1 MRAVSEPTDL
11 VVVDADGSMHAE
23 GRGAERWLRE
33 HPGRYRLVV
42 AADGLL
48 VLHGERSETARAS
61 LPPSGPRTLMA
72 GEILTGTTVLEL
84 INIIANASWRGDLR
98 VFSGG
103 HTRALSFER
112 GAVKNAHSDHPD
124 DRLGEVLFRLGVLTR
139 AELDA
144 LLREVTPERRFGQL
158 LVDHGLAD
166 REKLFQFLQKQVESI
181 FHAVVLVRDGSYA
194 FTTPDESRAPAPATV
209 HLHAQSLLME
219 GVQRIDEMALFRERI
234 PHGGLVPQAIAGATG
249 KVDAEAA
256 KVLPWCDGTRTIEE
270 IGRESGIGEF
280 GTTKALYHLMQARHV
295 ALHDS
300 RRSQIDPAQVQ
311 ALVAQFN
318 EVIRDIFL
326 AVAAYG
332 GSAQTRETVD
342 AWVQGSGYGP
352 FFGNGVAADGSIDP
366 AYVAAALATVEAD
379 HPLEALHQAL
389 HELAAFALFA
399 ATTCLPRDQ
408 ELVLSRDVNRR
419 LKAIRA

>member
-1 MRAVSEPTDL
+1 MRAVTEPTDL
-11 VVVDADGSMHAE
+11 VLVDADGSLHAA
-23 GRGAERWLRE
+23 GRSAERWLRE

-42 AADGLL
+42 AADGLM
-48 VLHGERSETARAS
+48 VLHGERRAT
-61 LPPSGPRTLMA
+61 PATGPRTLMA

-103 HTRALSFER
+103 HVRTLSFER

-158 LVDHGLAD
+158 VVERGIAD

-219 GVQRIDEMALFRERI
+219 SVQRIDEMALFRERI
-234 PHGGLVPQAIAGATG
+234 PHGRLVPQALAGVTG

-256 KVLPWCDGTRTIEE
+256 KVLPWCDGTRTLEE

-280 GTTKALYHLMQARHV
+280 GTTKALYHLVQAGRV

-300 RRSQIDPAQVQ
+300 RRSVVDAAQVQ

-318 EVIRDIFL
+318 DVIRDIFL

-332 GSAQTRETVD
+332 GSAQTRDTLE

-352 FFGNGVAADGSIDP
+352 FFGESVGADGSIDP
-366 AYVAAALATVEAD
+366 ARVAASLAAVEVD
-379 HPLEALHQAL
+379 HPLDALHQAL

-419 LKAIRA
+419 LKGIRV